1 MKTIKE
7 MIERNY
13 IDYKLYSVIKLKNK
27 YGFRVLLM
35 FDDET
40 KELIQY
46 GGFDKKSDA
55 IKENASE
62 VLDNVLNHYTNNI
75 EKLIYMAK
83 IFTKN
88 SAESSINISIV
99 NGDNIEYLVSLKNN
113 ELVSY
118 YSGRFKNNEKISEI
132 SFNEDGGY
140 NFRVYD
146 KENALKIVKGETNVI
161 SNLNNMR
168 VLPITE
174 YEKSIVEIY
183 HIVFNEYP
191 DVSKKE
197 DRQRCKYLLCNLYVL
212 GMFNYFDVDFNCFNG
227 KIVSFSL
234 NNEFDRLCGYGKIDF
249 TSIKFKPDY
258 LEKLNCLS
266 TSLNLPLEQLKM
278 LAISSYN
285 GKYVQDY
292 EESYSR

>member
-1 MKTIKE
+1 MPEKYDISGE
-7 MIERNY
+7 IDMIVKNVPYNLEPIEIVRWIY
-13 IDYKLYSVIKLKNK
+13 LKLGS
-27 YGFRVLLM
+27 
-35 FDDET
+35 
-40 KELIQY
+40 
-46 GGFDKKSDA
+46 
-55 IKENASE
+55 
-62 VLDNVLNHYTNNI
+62 
-75 EKLIYMAK
+75 
-83 IFTKN
+83 IF
-88 SAESSINISIV
+88 
-99 NGDNIEYLVSLKNN
+99 
-113 ELVSY
+113 SY
-118 YSGRFKNNEKISEI
+118 N
-132 SFNEDGGY
+132 
-140 NFRVYD
+140 
-146 KENALKIVKGETNVI
+146 LKI
-161 SNLNNMR
+161 L
-168 VLPITE
+168 TE

-191 DVSKKE
+191 DFSKKE

-258 LEKLNCLS
+258 LEKLNSLS

>member
-1 MKTIKE
+1 MGLEKKYE
-7 MIERNY
+7 YEG
-13 IDYKLYSVIKLKNK
+13 NK
-27 YGFRVLLM
+27 YISIGI
-35 FDDET
+35 E
-40 KELIQY
+40 
-46 GGFDKKSDA
+46 SDA

-83 IFTKN
+83 IFTKK
-88 SAESSINISIV
+88 STESSINISIV

-118 YSGRFKNNEKISEI
+118 YSGKTKNNEKISEI

-191 DVSKKE
+191 DFSKNE

-249 TSIKFKPDY
+249 TSIKFNPDY
-258 LEKLNCLS
+258 LEKLNSLS